1 MRVLLVDDNTDAVQM
16 ASALFA
22 LDGHIVT
29 VASDPHQALGHAS
42 ATRPEVVILDIGMP
56 GMNGYEL
63 ARAIR
68 ALNLKPR
75 PLIIAVSGYTSAGDI
90 KRGIEAGFD
99 FHYPKTIDPNVI
111 VKTVNMHAGRMAL
124 HALNNESGK
133 PH

>member
-1 MRVLLVDDNTDAVQM
+1 MRVLLVDDNTDSVQT

-22 LDGHIVT
+22 LEGHIVT
-29 VASDPHQALGHAS
+29 VAGDPHQALAHAS

-56 GMNGYEL
+56 GMSGFEL

-68 ALNLKPR
+68 ALNHKPR
-75 PLIIAVSGYTSAGDI
+75 PLIIAVSGYTSAGDL

-99 FHYPKTIDPNVI
+99 FHYPKSIDPNV
-111 VKTVNMHAGRMAL
+111 VLKTVNAYAGRVAVEGL
-124 HALNNESGK
+124 DRESGK